1 MILILALKCDRIKKI
16 VPFFKIEISWWGQI
30 PVHGN
35 IAVVGNADCFPNICK
50 ALNVKIFAK
59 HQM

>member
-1 MILILALKCDRIKKI
+1 MILILALKKCERIIKI

-35 IAVVGNADCFPNICK
+35 IAVVGNTDCFPNICK
-50 ALNVKIFAK
+50 ASNVKIFAK
-59 HQM
+59 H